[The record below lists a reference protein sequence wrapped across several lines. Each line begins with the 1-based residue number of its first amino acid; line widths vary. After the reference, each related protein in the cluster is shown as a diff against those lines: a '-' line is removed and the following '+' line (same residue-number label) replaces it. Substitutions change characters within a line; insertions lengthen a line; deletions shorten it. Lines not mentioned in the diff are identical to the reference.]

1 MSGPRGRASV
11 PAPSRRSLDPARA
24 TREARVSYR
33 EFLTYLFDREQTRE
47 LAVELGVAVDEALD
61 RERLLALLSA

>member
-1 MSGPRGRASV
+1 M
-11 PAPSRRSLDPARA
+11 
-24 TREARVSYR
+24 SYR